1 MRRFWLYISGF
12 LILAA
17 FFAEIYFFFLFNKNL
32 EDANRVRE
40 GLSSLRSISIDS
52 IKIFSGID
60 VSKGIMEIKEK
71 KYKFESFLNGGK
83 RILKGIDHKAF
94 SYLWAD
100 TSRNIDIITKN
111 ERGSKDFS
119 TAFSDIDSSI
129 PPMIESLELLEKQYR
144 KEANFNLI
152 IFGAINLLV
161 LLSLPLFFI
170 FLQRIAFFD
179 LKAKR
184 LGVKSLLGN
193 LNKEVEEL
201 ADEIEEISTKTIKLS
216 LRKSEDGYSGIT
228 ASLEEMRKKIDSFLR
243 ESFLKEGE
251 EFKGSLQNLID
262 SLSLSLNNIVA
273 STMMEMEKFKELEK
287 NLEKISGKLTF
298 LKKRVAE
305 ISFSIK
311 SKEKEI

>member
-1 MRRFWLYISGF
+1 LLYISGF
-12 LILAA
+12 LILTA
-17 FFAEIYFFFLFNKNL
+17 FFAEIYFFFLFHKNL
-32 EDANRVRE
+32 EDANRIRE
-40 GLSSLRSISIDS
+40 GLSSLKIISIDS

-71 KYKFESFLNGGK
+71 KYKFESFLNGRK
-83 RILKGIDHKAF
+83 RILKGIDHEAF

-100 TSRNIDIITKN
+100 TARNIDIITKN
-111 ERGSKDFS
+111 ERKSKDFS
-119 TAFSDIDSSI
+119 TAFSDINSSI
-129 PPMIESLELLEKQYR
+129 PPMIESLESLEKQYR
-144 KEANFNLI
+144 EEANFNVI
-152 IFGAINLLV
+152 IFGATNLLV

-170 FLQRIAFFD
+170 FLQRIAFSD

-184 LGVKSLLGN
+184 LAVKSLLGN

-251 EFKGSLQNLID
+251 EFKGGLQNLID

-311 SKEKEI
+311 SKEKEV